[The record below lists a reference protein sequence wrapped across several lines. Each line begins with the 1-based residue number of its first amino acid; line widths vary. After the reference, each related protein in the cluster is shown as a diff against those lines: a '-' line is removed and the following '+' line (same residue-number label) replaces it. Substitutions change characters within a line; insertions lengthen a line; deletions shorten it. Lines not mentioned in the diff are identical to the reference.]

1 MPWPGRCATRSPPK
15 SAKSET
21 LGHGTGRSRLAE
33 AEARIAQSKTRA
45 MARVGEIAADTAAAI
60 VARLIGKEVSK
71 DEVQRALVQRA
82 AE

>member
-1 MPWPGRCATRSPPK
+1 
-15 SAKSET
+15 
-21 LGHGTGRSRLAE
+21 
-33 AEARIAQSKTRA
+33 

-60 VARLIGKEVSK
+60 VAKLIGKEVSK